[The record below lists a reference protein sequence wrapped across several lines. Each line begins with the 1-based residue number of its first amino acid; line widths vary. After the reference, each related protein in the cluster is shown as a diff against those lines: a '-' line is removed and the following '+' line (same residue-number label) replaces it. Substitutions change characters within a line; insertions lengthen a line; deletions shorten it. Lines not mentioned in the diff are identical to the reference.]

1 MLVFLLLPWRDDC
14 AASLRV
20 QENRM
25 RLREEARRQKLIE
38 KKKEEVKTEIIL
50 KVRFATVL
58 VVGVSVVRGA
68 SLTHRLGVAG

>member
-1 MLVFLLLPWRDDC
+1 
-14 AASLRV
+14 
-20 QENRM
+20 M

-68 SLTHRLGVAG
+68 SLTHRLGVVG